1 MGSTTIPA
9 TSKELQDR
17 IQNGWWGFW
26 PLAWTIGERKMRE
39 RTSAGWTYQEMLAH
53 IAAWE
58 RATAS
63 RLARLRESG
72 DFAGPPSDDDD
83 EFNARVAA
91 EARGKRAREVIR
103 ELADAHD
110 ALTHEVEALSD
121 EQFAANEHWARAI
134 VAGNTFDHYAEHQV
148 ELESGL
154 PWTRDELVA
163 RMEEGWGRFWQA
175 VGFVGSERLERTTPA
190 GWTGKALLAHIARWL
205 EGVPPELPVRLE
217 GRRSPQ
223 PDVDAVNAR
232 SAEQAATLP
241 ARRSVER
248 VERAYRA
255 VRDAV
260 RALPDGTL
268 PLMVLRLVAGET
280 FNHFSEHD
288 AELAALR
295 PRTATELA
303 ARVDEA
309 WRPVRER
316 IREIGRGRMGESLP
330 NGWTYKDLVGHIA
343 AWEEYGERGIRD
355 WRAGRF
361 AEMSDADV
369 DAFNAREV
377 ENRKLVGAE
386 AILDELDT
394 AHRRLV
400 EIARTLTEDELRERI
415 PLSLVAWDTYLHY
428 PDHAQDLGIAD

>member
-72 DFAGPPSDDDD
+72 DFAGPPS
-83 EFNARVAA
+83 
-91 EARGKRAREVIR
+91 
-103 ELADAHD
+103 
-110 ALTHEVEALSD
+110 
-121 EQFAANEHWARAI
+121 
-134 VAGNTFDHYAEHQV
+134 
-148 ELESGL
+148 
-154 PWTRDELVA
+154 
-163 RMEEGWGRFWQA
+163 
-175 VGFVGSERLERTTPA
+175 

-248 VERAYRA
+248 AERAYRA

-268 PLMVLRLVAGET
+268 PLMVLRLVAGEM

-316 IREIGRGRMGESLP
+316 IREIGRGRMGELRP

-428 PDHAQDLGIAD
+428 PDHA

>member
-39 RTSAGWTYQEMLAH
+39 RTSAGWTNQEMLAR
-53 IAAWE
+53 IAACE

-72 DFAGPPSDDDD
+72 DYAGPPSDDDD

-91 EARGKRAREVIR
+91 EARGKPAREVIR

-110 ALTHEVEALSD
+110 ALTHEVEALCD

-134 VAGNTFDHYAEHQV
+134 VAGTTFDH
-148 ELESGL
+148 
-154 PWTRDELVA
+154 
-163 RMEEGWGRFWQA
+163 
-175 VGFVGSERLERTTPA
+175 
-190 GWTGKALLAHIARWL
+190 
-205 EGVPPELPVRLE
+205 
-217 GRRSPQ
+217 
-223 PDVDAVNAR
+223 
-232 SAEQAATLP
+232 
-241 ARRSVER
+241 SVER

-309 WRPVRER
+309 WRPIRER
-316 IREIGRGRMGESLP
+316 IREIGRARMGESLP

-343 AWEEYGERGIRD
+343 AWEEYG
-355 WRAGRF
+355 
-361 AEMSDADV
+361 
-369 DAFNAREV
+369 
-377 ENRKLVGAE
+377 
-386 AILDELDT
+386 
-394 AHRRLV
+394 
-400 EIARTLTEDELRERI
+400 
-415 PLSLVAWDTYLHY
+415 
-428 PDHAQDLGIAD
+428 